1 VGVNVKLDVARLKK
15 GLMLQQ
21 SQVRFA
27 TAVALTRT
35 AKVAEQEIKR
45 KIDEVFDNPTPF
57 TRNSTYVTPATKD
70 RLWSEVKIKDE
81 AMKAIAPIKW
91 LAPQIYGGPR
101 GAKRSEDLLRKA
113 GILAPGM
120 FMVPAAGVKLDRY
133 GNMSRGQLQQV
144 LSQVQAQRDTLANQT
159 ARSKRRNKGRS
170 QYFALRVQR
179 GKLRPGI
186 YQRFSFAH
194 GSAVRPVFI
203 FVKQPKYMVRLP
215 FHAIAQKVVDA
226 QFSYQF
232 RKAMLMAVRTAR

>member
-91 LAPQIYGGPR
+91 LAPQ
-101 GAKRSEDLLRKA
+101 RSEDLLRKA